1 MLSNKI
7 TRVTGIAAAAA
18 LATLGLTACD
28 DEEVDVDAFP
38 ERNIEIYVGFGAG
51 GGSDL
56 FARQVQQG
64 IEDLHDVSVQVV
76 NMEGAGGANAI
87 REVHSQAADGHTWYA
102 DYSFAVLAGQGD
114 LGEDGDEMFKPVARF
129 QDEISHLMV
138 MPDRFES
145 WEDFEAEGQEE
156 TIRLGGVGT
165 AGFAEFISREFTA
178 ESGLNITYVPFGN
191 AGEQLAALQSG
202 NIDAAMEELAAAL
215 DYIDSGEIISI
226 MAMNDE
232 RLDEYPDI
240 PASVEMGIDVTTGA
254 SRGIMV
260 HGETDDEL
268 IDIIEEMLEEVY
280 ESEDYKEFE
289 AFSLL
294 DHRPGWMGRDEYTE
308 YTNEI
313 IDVTRDLE
321 AGD

>member
-1 MLSNKI
+1 MFTKKI
-7 TRVTGIAAAAA
+7 TRMTA
-18 LATLGLTACD
+18 LAGVTTLIAMGMTACD
-28 DEEVDVDAFP
+28 DADTDPDAFP

-64 IEDLHDVSVQVV
+64 IEDIYDVQVQV
-76 NMEGAGGANAI
+76 INMEGAGGANAI
-87 REVHSQAADGHTWYA
+87 REVHGRAPDGHTWYA

-114 LGEDGDEMFKPVARF
+114 LGENGDEMLTPVARF

-138 MPDRFES
+138 MPDRFS
-145 WEDFEAEGQEE
+145 TWEEFEAEAQEE
-156 TIRLGGVGT
+156 TLRVGGVGA
-165 AGFAEFISREFTA
+165 AGFAEFISAEFTA
-178 ESGLNITYVPFGN
+178 ESGLNITYVPFEN

-226 MAMNDE
+226 LAMNDE

-240 PASVEMGIDVTTGA
+240 PASVEVGVDVTTGA

-260 HGETDDEL
+260 HGETDEE
-268 IDIIEEMLEEVY
+268 IIEVIEEMLEEVY
-280 ESEDYKEFE
+280 NSEAYQEFE
-289 AFSLL
+289 QASLL
-294 DHRPGWMGRDEYTE
+294 DHRPGWMGRDEYIE
-308 YTNEI
+308 FTNGI
-313 IDVTRDLE
+313 IDITRELE
-321 AGD
+321 ED

>member
-1 MLSNKI
+1 MSKRITKI
-7 TRVTGIAAAAA
+7 TGIAAATS
-18 LATLGLTACD
+18 LAVFGLTACD
-28 DEEVDVDAFP
+28 DEEVSAENFP
-38 ERNIEIYVGFGAG
+38 DRNIQIYVGFGPG

-64 IEDLHDVSVQVV
+64 MENIHDANVQVV
-76 NMEGAGGANAI
+76 NMEGAGGATAI
-87 REVHSQAADGHTWYA
+87 REVHGRDADGHTWYA

-114 LGEDGDEMFKPVARF
+114 LGENGDDMLSPVVRF

-138 MPDRFES
+138 MPDRFPT
-145 WEDFEAEGQEE
+145 WEDFEEE
-156 TIRLGGVGT
+156 AQTETLRLGGVGS
-165 AGFAEFISREFTA
+165 AGFAEYISRQFVA
-178 ESGLNITYVPFGN
+178 ETGFDITYVPFEN

-226 MAMNDE
+226 MAMNDD

-240 PASVEMGIDVTTGA
+240 PASVELGIDVTTGA

-260 HGETDDEL
+260 HGETDEEI

-280 ESEDYKEFE
+280 ESEEYKEFE

-294 DHRPGWMGRDEYTE
+294 DHRPGWMDRAEYTE
-308 YTNEI
+308 FTDEI
-313 IDVTRDLE
+313 IDYTRDLQE
-321 AGD
+321 GD